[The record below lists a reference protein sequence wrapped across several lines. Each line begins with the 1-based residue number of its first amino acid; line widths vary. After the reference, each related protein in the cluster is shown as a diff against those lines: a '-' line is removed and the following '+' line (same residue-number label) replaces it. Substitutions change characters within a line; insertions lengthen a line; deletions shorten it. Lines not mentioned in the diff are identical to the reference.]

1 MDLSKDP
8 TPENNTNNQ
17 ANPMNQNPGNI
28 KQIPKYSGAKL
39 FFGAFF
45 GSCLGILVTGIVMTL
60 IVVFAIIGSVKDAV
74 KIGEEKTFALKDNA
88 VLKLNLDGIIKDRGT
103 RNPLGEFDLGP
114 FMPKGNI
121 GLNDIITNLQK
132 AKADP
137 KIKGIYLEI
146 SNPSAGFAS
155 LEEIRNAII
164 DFKSSKKF
172 VYAYA
177 EVYSQK
183 AYYVA
188 TAADKVYLNPQ
199 GGMEVKGLSSQLMF
213 YKNMLEKLNVEVQ
226 IFRHGKF
233 KSAIEPFMLDKMSDA
248 NRAQVETYLGSIWNQ
263 MVKGI
268 SQQRGISES
277 DINAMADNMSVRS
290 PEDAISLKLIDQL
303 QYEDEV
309 LSGIRKTIGITEK
322 DKINFVSLDNYVSA
336 GNKVN
341 TSTNKIAV
349 IYASGEIESGDG
361 DDNSIGSDRIA
372 KAIREARLDD
382 DVKAIVLRVNSP
394 GGSALASDV
403 IWRETVLAK
412 KAKPFIVS
420 MGDVAASGGY
430 YISCAADRIFAQ
442 PNTIT
447 GSIGVFGLIPNAQK
461 ALSEKLGIT
470 IDTVNTNKHSDVGT
484 ILRGVTKEE
493 HAYIQQGVEKIY
505 DVFITKVGEGRNMPK
520 NNVDSIGQ
528 GRVWSGADALKINLV
543 DELGGLN
550 SAVEYAAKKANLK
563 DYKIRDYPKRK
574 EPLLE
579 MLGATQEE
587 METRAIKS
595 KLGEQYI
602 YIQQLKH
609 VLGSKGVQ
617 ARLPYEMI
625 IE

>member
-1 MDLSKDP
+1 MDLNKEY
-8 TPENNTNNQ
+8 TPNEHNNK
-17 ANPMNQNPGNI
+17 PMQPVTVV
-28 KQIPKYSGAKL
+28 KPYSGAKL

-45 GSCLGILVTGIVMTL
+45 GSCLGILVTGIVITL
-60 IVVFAIIGSVKDAV
+60 IIVFSIIGSVKEAV
-74 KIGEEKTFALKDNA
+74 KMGEEKAFALKDNS
-88 VLKLNLDGIIKDRGT
+88 VLRIDLNGSIKDRGI
-103 RNPLGEFDLGP
+103 RNPLGDLDLGP

-121 GLNDIITNLQK
+121 GLNDIIANLQK
-132 AKADP
+132 AKKDP

-155 LEEIRNAII
+155 LEEIRNALI

-172 VYAYA
+172 IYAYA

-188 TAADKVYLNPQ
+188 SAADNVFLNPQ
-199 GGMEVKGLSSQLMF
+199 GGMEIKGLSSQIMF

-268 SQQRGISES
+268 SKQRGISEAE
-277 DINAMADNMSVRS
+277 INNMADNMSVRG
-290 PEDAISLKLIDQL
+290 PEDALSFKLVDKL

-309 LSGIRKTIGITEK
+309 LSGIRKNIGIAEK
-322 DKINFVSLDNYVSA
+322 DKINFVSLDNYVNA
-336 GNKVN
+336 GNTHN
-341 TSTNKIAV
+341 MSGNKIAV
-349 IYASGEIESGDG
+349 IYAVGEIESGSG
-361 DDNSIGSDRIA
+361 DENSIGSDRIA

-403 IWRETVLAK
+403 IWRETLLAK

-484 ILRGVTKEE
+484 ILRGATKEE
-493 HAYIQQGVEKIY
+493 AAYIQQGVEKIY
-505 DVFITKVGEGRNMPK
+505 DVFITKVGEGRKMPK

-528 GRVWSGADALKINLV
+528 GRVWSGADAIKINLV

-550 SAVEYAAKKANLK
+550 DAVLYAAKKANVK
-563 DYKIRDYPKRK
+563 NYKIQDLPKRK
-574 EPLLE
+574 EPLMELF
-579 MLGATQEE
+579 GASQEE

-602 YIQQLKH
+602 YMQQIKH
-609 VLGSKGVQ
+609 VLEIKGVQ

>member
-1 MDLSKDP
+1 MDLSKDETPLNP
-8 TPENNTNNQ
+8 TPS
-17 ANPMNQNPGNI
+17 QNETI
-28 KQIPKYSGAKL
+28 KRIPKYSGAKL

-45 GSCLGILVTGIVMTL
+45 GSCLGILVTGVVITL
-60 IVVFAIIGSVKDAV
+60 IIVFSIIGSVKDAV
-74 KIGEEKTFALKDNA
+74 KMGEEKTFALKDNA
-88 VLKLNLDGIIKDRGT
+88 VLKLDLNGVISDRGS
-103 RNPLGEFDLGP
+103 RNPLGDLDLGP

-132 AKADP
+132 AKSDP
-137 KIKGIYLEI
+137 KIKGIYLEVG
-146 SNPSAGFAS
+146 SPSAGFAT
-155 LEEIRNAII
+155 LEEIRNALL
-164 DFKSSKKF
+164 DFKSSEKF
-172 VYAYA
+172 IYTYA
-177 EVYSQK
+177 EGYSQK
-183 AYYVA
+183 GYYVA
-188 TAADKVYLNPQ
+188 TVADKVLLNPQ
-199 GGMEVKGLSSQLMF
+199 GGMEIKGLSTQLMF
-213 YKNMLEKLNVEVQ
+213 FKNMLEKLNVEVQ

-248 NRAQVETYLGSIWNQ
+248 NRAQVEIYLGSIWNQ

-268 SQQRGISES
+268 GQQRGISAEA
-277 DINAMADNMSVRS
+277 INAMADNMSVRS
-290 PEDAISLKLIDQL
+290 PEDALSLKLVDGL
-303 QYEDEV
+303 EYEDEV
-309 LSGIRKTIGITEK
+309 LSGIRKKLSIKEK
-322 DKINFVSLDNYVSA
+322 DKINFVSLENYLNS
-336 GNKVN
+336 GNKIN
-341 TSTNKIAV
+341 NSSNRIAV

-361 DDNSIGSDRIA
+361 EENSIGSDRIA

-382 DVKAIVLRVNSP
+382 DIKAIVLRVNSP

-403 IWRETVLAK
+403 IWRETTLAK
-412 KAKPFIVS
+412 KAKPFVVS

-520 NNVDSIGQ
+520 NDVDSIGQ
-528 GRVWSGADALKINLV
+528 GRVWSGADAVKIGLV

-550 SAVEYAAKKANLK
+550 EAVSYAAKKAKLK
-563 DYKIRDYPKRK
+563 DYKIKDYPKRK

-579 MLGATQEE
+579 MLGASQEE
-587 METRAIKS
+587 VETRAIKS

-602 YIQQLKH
+602 YLQQLKH

>member
-1 MDLSKDP
+1 MDLSKDETPANQTP
-8 TPENNTNNQ
+8 TDQQT
-17 ANPMNQNPGNI
+17 I
-28 KQIPKYSGAKL
+28 KVIPKYSGAKL

-45 GSCLGILVTGIVMTL
+45 GSCLGILVTGIVVTL
-60 IVVFAIIGSVKDAV
+60 IIVFSIIGSVKDAV
-74 KIGEEKTFALKDNA
+74 KMGEEKTFALKDNA

-103 RNPLGEFDLGP
+103 RNPLGELDLGP

-121 GLNDIITNLQK
+121 GLNDIIANLQK
-132 AKADP
+132 AKNDP
-137 KIKGIYLEI
+137 KIKGIFLEV
-146 SNPSAGFAS
+146 SSPSAGFAS
-155 LEEIRNAII
+155 LEEIRNALL

-172 VYAYA
+172 IYAYA

-183 AYYVA
+183 GYYVA
-188 TAADKVYLNPQ
+188 ATADKVYLNPQ
-199 GGMEVKGLSSQLMF
+199 GGMEIKGLSSELMF

-268 SQQRGISES
+268 SEQRGISAGE
-277 DINAMADNMSVRS
+277 INAMADNMSVRS
-290 PEDAISLKLIDQL
+290 PEDALSLKLVDQL

-309 LSGIRKTIGITEK
+309 LSGIRKSLGIKEE
-322 DKINFVSLDNYVSA
+322 DKINFVSLDNYLKS
-336 GNKVN
+336 GN
-341 TSTNKIAV
+341 TSTNSSNKIAV
-349 IYASGEIESGDG
+349 IYALGEIESGDG
-361 DDNSIGSDRIA
+361 DENSIGSARIA

-382 DVKAIVLRVNSP
+382 EIKAIVLRVNSP

-412 KAKPFIVS
+412 KAKPFVVS

-505 DVFITKVGEGRNMPK
+505 DVFITKVGEGRHMQK
-520 NNVDSIGQ
+520 GDVDSIGQ
-528 GRVWSGADALKINLV
+528 GRVWSGADAIKINLV

-550 SAVEYAAKKANLK
+550 DAISYAAKKANLK
-563 DYKIRDYPKRK
+563 DYKTRDYPKRK
-574 EPLLE
+574 DPILE
-579 MLGATQEE
+579 MLGASQEE

-609 VLGSKGVQ
+609 VLNSKGVQ